1 MKKLSSEIK
10 KEICDLMDEKE
21 AVLFVKLNE
30 ELLVVTSNFGE
41 ERDKEK
47 DVFLVNEFVRIALN
61 TIKFYKPD
69 NDIAKT

>member
-1 MKKLSSEIK
+1 MEKLFSEIK

-21 AVLFVKLNE
+21 VVLFVKLNG
-30 ELLVVTSNFGE
+30 ELLGVTSNFGE